1 MGVLA
6 CFHFLHLL
14 AYSSGKSLQVKL
26 RVEDRV
32 LMPQEAAVYNF
43 YLNATNE
50 EIALVQFKAFG

>member
-50 EIALVQFKAFG
+50 EIALV